1 MMPPGKPPPRLR
13 AMARIF
19 AAARPRAPVC
29 VMRWPSDLVHA
40 NSSSASDRQTHL
52 SGVLPSSMMD

>member
-1 MMPPGKPPPRLR
+1 
-13 AMARIF
+13 MARIF

-52 SGVLPSSMMD
+52 SGVLPSSMMDWSCSSPQKSEWGK